1 MDIIRKIKD
10 KLAYTVIVPLPY
22 TRELQ
27 RAYNGVSVA
36 GGQLKDKNAVVTG
49 ATSGIGLA
57 ISRRLLMEGC
67 KVTLVGRSRGKL
79 GEVVSE
85 FANVGLTNTDVEL
98 IDFLNY
104 SDVVNK
110 VNRLAQLKDIDIWVN
125 CAGILKKK
133 DRDPSFRS
141 YDEKDFLDVIN
152 TNLKSTYIVSRMVA
166 DSMLKKNIKGSIIN
180 ISSICGFSKK
190 LGFTGYGMSKAG
202 VIEMTRKLAGEYKN
216 KLKIVS
222 IAPGSVATRMGNKS
236 LEDNIAVD
244 GTMITKHI
252 ALPEEIASLSAFL
265 CSNVGS
271 YMNSETIIASA
282 DEML

>member
-1 MDIIRKIKD
+1 M
-10 KLAYTVIVPLPY
+10 
-22 TRELQ
+22 
-27 RAYNGVSVA
+27 
-36 GGQLKDKNAVVTG
+36 
-49 ATSGIGLA
+49 
-57 ISRRLLMEGC
+57 
-67 KVTLVGRSRGKL
+67 
-79 GEVVSE
+79 
-85 FANVGLTNTDVEL
+85 
-98 IDFLNY
+98 
-104 SDVVNK
+104 
-110 VNRLAQLKDIDIWVN
+110 
-125 CAGILKKK
+125 
-133 DRDPSFRS
+133 
-141 YDEKDFLDVIN
+141 
-152 TNLKSTYIVSRMVA
+152 SRMVA

-244 GTMITKHI
+244 GTMITKHV
-252 ALPEEIASLSAFL
+252 ALPEEIASLSALL

-282 DEML
+282 DEIL